1 LKLFSGAALAG
12 TLQLALLLPAHAQWQ
27 GSVGLGERH
36 VIHTEYDKAGSTL
49 VRETGWLPGLVLGAG
64 YRAGPISWFTEGEM
78 YRRDIAY
85 RGQTQAGA
93 PAESTTSTSLA
104 LVRVGGAHA
113 FGSGYAAVAGL
124 EWQQW
129 RRDIL
134 GTAQAAGLQER
145 YRSTR
150 LVAGARKTW
159 QPAAGAVSVDAAVV
173 LGLGER
179 LHVGFSGLLDP
190 ASLEMKRS
198 QGIRIG
204 VSMRPVTLPRIE
216 LHGGFDWTTIARSDD
231 APVSRGGSFIGII
244 AQPELNKRAMT
255 FTIKYIFGCRKTS
268 CAAPR

>member
-1 LKLFSGAALAG
+1 LKLFSGVALAG
-12 TLQLALLLPAHAQWQ
+12 TLQLALPLPAHAQWQ
-27 GSVGLGERH
+27 GSVGLGERD
-36 VIHTEYDKAGSTL
+36 VIHTESDKAGGTL
-49 VRETGWLPGLVLGAG
+49 VRETGWLPGVVVGAG
-64 YRAGPISWFTEGEM
+64 YRAGRTSWFIDGEI

-104 LVRVGGAHA
+104 LVRVGGAFA
-113 FGSGYAAVAGL
+113 FGSGYAATGAL

-134 GTAQAAGLQER
+134 GTAQASGLQER
-145 YRSTR
+145 YRATR

-204 VSMRPVTLPRIE
+204 VSMRPVVMPRIE

-231 APVSRGGSFIGII
+231 VPVTRVGNFIGTI
-244 AQPELNKRAMT
+244 AQPELKKRAMT
-255 FTIKYIFGCRKTS
+255 FTIRYIFG
-268 CAAPR
+268 